1 MKKSLLAGLILLT
14 MIFYTAPAYANDL
27 EAYQTARV
35 EYISAWVALGTYN
48 DRIGRIV
55 QSELSDAGWDMKVI
69 NEQSRKDAEKVFFI
83 ENNDFEAGKEVYL
96 VAVTGTESKKDIA
109 MDLNINKAFFGGN
122 SPESFQE
129 AAKKTDLVSSDPMIH
144 RGFHQYTQ
152 SIFFTPGKGG
162 NTFGEYLAELLK
174 QKSNRKV
181 YLIGHSLGGAA
192 VTIAAAR
199 LQSMGV
205 NPAQIAVITFGA
217 PAIGNQA
224 FADLYGKSISLD
236 RIVIKGD
243 PVKSS
248 LQGLAGG
255 YTQFGEAKIWQENRN
270 SDKFKHAMVVYLD
283 AALRNFYDKKEAAQQ
298 AGFDVEAQPTQKT
311 SKSKAYIAPLSMT
324 LDDYVLGDRHYMEE
338 SVKDV
343 FRHRLPG
350 CVFGLGKRGS
360 FEEEIVKAAAAGCD
374 RIVFAAVSVK
384 QLQKEHY
391 TFHVNLQEDVYSVD
405 GNLQGSFICS
415 TNTSDFTP
423 IQATLHNLTS
433 IKTDFE
439 HSMDT
444 KKVKLESR

>member
-1 MKKSLLAGLILLT
+1 MKKILITGLILLLS
-14 MIFYTAPAYANDL
+14 IFHTVPVLADAL
-27 EAYQTARV
+27 TAYQTARV

-55 QSELSDAGWDMKVI
+55 HSELSDAGWDMKVM
-69 NEQSRKDAEKVFFI
+69 NEQSRQDAEKILFI
-83 ENNDFEAGKEVYL
+83 EDKNFEPGKEIYL
-96 VAVTGTESKKDIA
+96 VAVTGTESKKDLA
-109 MDLNINKAFFGGN
+109 MDLNINKVFFGGS

-129 AAKKTDLVSSDPMIH
+129 ATKKTDLVSSDPMIH
-144 RGFHQYTQ
+144 RGFNQYTQ
-152 SIFFTPGKGG
+152 SLFFTSRNGEK
-162 NTFGEYLAELLK
+162 TFGEYLAELLK
-174 QKSNRKV
+174 RNTNRKV

-192 VTIAAAR
+192 ATIAAAR
-199 LQSMGV
+199 LQMMGV
-205 NPAQIAVITFGA
+205 NPAQIEVITFGA

-224 FADLYGKSISLD
+224 FADRYGKGISLD

-248 LQGLAGG
+248 LQDLAGG

-283 AALRNFYDKKEAAQQ
+283 AALRNFYDEKEVARQ
-298 AGFDVEAQPTQKT
+298 AGVAVEERQTPVTE
-311 SKSKAYIAPLSMT
+311 KSKVYIVPFSLT
-324 LDDYVLGDRHYMEE
+324 LDDYVLADGPYMEAA
-338 SVKDV
+338 VKDV

-350 CVFGLGKRGS
+350 CIFGLGKRGS
-360 FEEEIVKAAAAGCD
+360 FEEEVAKATAAGCNS
-374 RIVFAAVSVK
+374 IVFASINVK

-391 TFHVNLQEDVYSVD
+391 TFYVNLQEDVYSVD
-405 GNLQGSFICS
+405 GHLQGSFTCS

-439 HSMDT
+439 HSMDR
-444 KKVKLESR
+444 KSEA